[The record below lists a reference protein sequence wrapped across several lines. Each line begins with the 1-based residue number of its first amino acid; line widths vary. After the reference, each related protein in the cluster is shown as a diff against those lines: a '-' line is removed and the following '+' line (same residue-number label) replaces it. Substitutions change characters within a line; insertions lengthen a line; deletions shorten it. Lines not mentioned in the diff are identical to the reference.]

1 MLFLDWWLKFVH
13 WYHGYDLIRT
23 LLAGVVL
30 VQWSVDLLFC
40 QLLALRMKIYKSH
53 THDTEFLELYF
64 GGVFEISTWIYLFIL
79 FLFYY
84 LFFFI
89 WYCIP
94 PGGTPLMLFT
104 GRLRAELQP
113 LPFYVQKRYH
123 FRVRSIDKWYPFHI
137 PSHTPRCISFN
148 CKCAVV

>member
-53 THDTEFLELYF
+53 THETEFLELYF
-64 GGVFEISTWIYLFIL
+64 GSVFEISTCTYLFIL
-79 FLFYY
+79 FHFIFVLLFILFY
-84 LFFFI
+84 LVLHS
-89 WYCIP
+89 
-94 PGGTPLMLFT
+94 PGGYSANVIYGEVTRRAPTLALLCTEKVSLSCTFYWQMVPL
-104 GRLRAELQP
+104 
-113 LPFYVQKRYH
+113 
-123 FRVRSIDKWYPFHI
+123 
-137 PSHTPRCISFN
+137 SHTQSYPALHLF
-148 CKCAVV
+148 

>member
-1 MLFLDWWLKFVH
+1 MAKICTLVPRLWLNTNAV
-13 WYHGYDLIRT
+13 GRSCSGTVIRWF
-23 LLAGVVL
+23 VVL
-30 VQWSVDLLFC
+30 SVASTQDENIQEPHPWDGILGTLFWQC
-40 QLLALRMKIYKSH
+40 FRNFHLH
-53 THDTEFLELYF
+53 
-64 GGVFEISTWIYLFIL
+64 LFIHFISFYFRFIIYS
-79 FLFYY
+79 FLFGIA
-84 LFFFI
+84 F
-89 WYCIP
+89 P
-94 PGGTPLMLFT
+94 RGGTPLMLFT